1 LPQPSAIAPQDTP
14 CFAQVVGVHV
24 GVTHWLFEQSCVA
37 LHGLPQSRMLPHPSE
52 VCPHI
57 RLRLWQVF
65 GEHVDIPHTFGAPPP
80 PQACPDA
87 QSPQWIAP
95 PQPSG

>member
-1 LPQPSAIAPQDTP
+1 LPHPSAIAPQDTP
-14 CFAQVVGVHV
+14 CAAQVVGVHV
-24 GVTHWLFEQSCVA
+24 GVTHWLFEQSCVG
-37 LHGLPQSRMLPHPSE
+37 LHVLPQSRMLPHPSE

-57 RLRLWQVF
+57 RLRVWQVF

-80 PQACPDA
+80 PHACPVV
-87 QSPQWIAP
+87 QSPQWTVP

>member
-1 LPQPSAIAPQDTP
+1 M
-14 CFAQVVGVHV
+14 
-24 GVTHWLFEQSCVA
+24 HWLFEQSCVA
-37 LHGLPQSRMLPHPSE
+37 LHVLPQARMLPHPSE

-57 RLRLWQVF
+57 SFWISQVF

-80 PQACPDA
+80 PHACPVV
-87 QSPQWIAP
+87 QSPQWIVA